1 MGSHSLSCSQS
12 VSQSPGLCLSV
23 QQLHL
28 HNNYTFSLPRMSET
42 KPSSELL
49 SAIASADTKALKDVA
64 TVENPAAKHDMA
76 MFGVAK
82 FDKNK
87 LEAVETVE
95 KNSLPTADD
104 LKDAKDQEKSH

>member
-1 MGSHSLSCSQS
+1 MGSRYGRPVCPAVAQS
-12 VSQSPGLCLSV
+12 VSHPP
-23 QQLHL
+23 H
-28 HNNYTFSLPRMSET
+28 HYRDTTRMSET

-49 SAIASADTKALKDVA
+49 SAIKTADSTKLKDV
-64 TVENPAAKHDMA
+64 TPVENPAAKHDMA

-87 LEAVETVE
+87 LNSVETVE

>member
-12 VSQSPGLCLSV
+12 VSQSPGLSLSV
-23 QQLHL
+23 QLHL

-87 LEAVETVE
+87 LKAVETVE
-95 KNSLPTADD
+95 KNSLPTAD
-104 LKDAKDQEKSH
+104 